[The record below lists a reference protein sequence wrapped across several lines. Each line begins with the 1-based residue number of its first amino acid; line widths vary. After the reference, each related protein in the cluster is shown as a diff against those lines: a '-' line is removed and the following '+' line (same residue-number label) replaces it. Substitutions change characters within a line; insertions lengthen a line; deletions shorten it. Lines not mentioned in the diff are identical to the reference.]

1 MECFSFSTGEF
12 SKIYP
17 GNIENIY
24 LTPNA
29 HTARSTGGG
38 CQVSVCSLYR
48 HFITILLQQLS
59 PVCCYPW
66 FFLRFTLYK
75 VKFQFLD
82 SIGLQGM
89 EERIIRSNCLSRR
102 LLTNSFCLQ
111 PHVLSQSCAIMG
123 ASKF

>member
-1 MECFSFSTGEF
+1 M
-12 SKIYP
+12 
-17 GNIENIY
+17 
-24 LTPNA
+24 LTQQGALEEGVKFPY
-29 HTARSTGGG
+29 
-38 CQVSVCSLYR
+38 VV
-48 HFITILLQQLS
+48 FIATLS
-59 PVCCYPW
+59 PFYCSSSPPSAVILV